1 MKKIKKRLLPL
12 FMAVI
17 MLLGLVPTT
26 VIAAEVTMDLSKAE
40 VSWDYTLTDEEGNSF
55 SARMEFTQKI
65 IHMATQFL
73 PDCEKCMTIRQ
84 SVPDWAAINPSG
96 YMGRTMFI
104 VFA

>member
-1 MKKIKKRLLPL
+1 
-12 FMAVI
+12 MAVI

-55 SARMEFTQKI
+55 SAAYGIYAKDN
-65 IHMATQFL
+65 
-73 PDCEKCMTIRQ
+73 PYGY
-84 SVPDWAAINPSG
+84 SVSPRLRKMHDYTAKRPGLGSDKSSG